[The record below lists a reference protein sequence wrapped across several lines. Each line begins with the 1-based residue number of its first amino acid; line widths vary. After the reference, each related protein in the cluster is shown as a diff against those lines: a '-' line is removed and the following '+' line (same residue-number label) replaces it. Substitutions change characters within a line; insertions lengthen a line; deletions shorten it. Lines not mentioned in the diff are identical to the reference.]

1 MKEMNRREFLTLSG
15 AAVAMMALA
24 ACSAD
29 DAPPAPPA
37 APTGKETKVLEA
49 INKVW
54 EERFHEKL
62 EYSQDAAAYAE
73 LAAKPLV
80 DSGNNPLYM
89 NLDEIEAW
97 EGGLEAFRAT
107 LVPKYGDK
115 VGVTLEGVQHGSSVT
130 DFRETLS
137 LTEEYT
143 TDDAAIRKLVKGIMT
158 RPRMIGVYCPV
169 FGNKTYMVVALLHSV
184 K

>member
-1 MKEMNRREFLTLSG
+1 MNELNRRDFLKLSG
-15 AAVAMMALA
+15 TAAVLAALA
-24 ACSAD
+24 GCGSA
-29 DAPPAPPA
+29 PSTPAPSGA
-37 APTGKETKVLEA
+37 KEQAVVQA

-54 EERFHEKL
+54 EELYHEKL
-62 EYSQDAAAYAE
+62 EYSQDAAAYAA

-89 NLDEIEAW
+89 SLDEIEAW
-97 EGGLEAFRAT
+97 EDGLETFRAT
-107 LVPKYGDK
+107 LVPKYGDE
-115 VGVTLEGVQHGSSVT
+115 VEVTLEGVRHGSSVNDT
-130 DFRETLS
+130 RETLS

-143 TDDAAIRKLVKGIMT
+143 TDDAAIRRLVKGIMT

>member
-1 MKEMNRREFLTLSG
+1 MKEMNRRTFLTLSG
-15 AAVAMMALA
+15 AAVVALSLAGCGAPSAPAVPTNGKA
-24 ACSAD
+24 A
-29 DAPPAPPA
+29 
-37 APTGKETKVLEA
+37 KVLEA

-54 EERFHEKL
+54 EELYHEKL
-62 EYSQDAAAYAE
+62 EYSQEAAAYAT

-80 DSGNNPLYM
+80 NSGNNPLYM
-89 NLDEIEAW
+89 SLNEIEAW
-97 EGGLEAFRAT
+97 KDGLETFRDT
-107 LVPKYGDK
+107 LMPKYGDE
-115 VGVTLEGVQHGSSVT
+115 VEVTLEGVRHGSSVHDT
-130 DFRETLS
+130 RETLS

-143 TDDAAIRKLVKGIMT
+143 TDDAAIRKLVKRIMT

>member
-1 MKEMNRREFLTLSG
+1 MKEMNRREFLTLTG
-15 AAVAMMALA
+15 AAVVALSLA
-24 ACSAD
+24 GCGSAPST
-29 DAPPAPPA
+29 PPVVPA
-37 APTGKETKVLEA
+37 GVKEAKLVEA

-54 EERFHEKL
+54 EELYHEKL
-62 EYSQDAAAYAE
+62 EYSQEAAAYAA

-89 NLDEIEAW
+89 SLDEIEAW
-97 EGGLEAFRAT
+97 EDGLETFRAT
-107 LVPKYGDK
+107 KYGDK
-115 VGVTLEGVQHGSSVT
+115 VEVTLEGVRHGSSVH
-130 DFRETLS
+130 DIRETLS

>member
-1 MKEMNRREFLTLSG
+1 MKEMNRREFLTLTG
-15 AAVAMMALA
+15 AAVVALSLA
-24 ACSAD
+24 GCGG
-29 DAPPAPPA
+29 APSTPPVVPAG
-37 APTGKETKVLEA
+37 GKEAKLVEA

-54 EERFHEKL
+54 EELYHEKL
-62 EYSQDAAAYAE
+62 EYSQEAAAYAT

-89 NLDEIEAW
+89 SLDEIEAW
-97 EGGLEAFRAT
+97 EDGLETFRAT

-115 VGVTLEGVQHGSSVT
+115 VKVTLEGVRHGSSIN
-130 DFRETLS
+130 DPRETLS

>member
-1 MKEMNRREFLTLSG
+1 MKEMNRREFLTLTG
-15 AAVAMMALA
+15 AAVVALSLA
-24 ACSAD
+24 GCGSAPST
-29 DAPPAPPA
+29 PPVVPA
-37 APTGKETKVLEA
+37 GVKEAKLVEA

-54 EERFHEKL
+54 EELYHEKL
-62 EYSQDAAAYAE
+62 EYSQDAAAYAT

-80 DSGNNPLYM
+80 NSGNNPLYM
-89 NLDEIEAW
+89 SLNEIEAW
-97 EGGLEAFRAT
+97 KDGLETFRDT
-107 LVPKYGDK
+107 LMPKYGDE
-115 VGVTLEGVQHGSSVT
+115 VEVTLEGVRHGSSVHDT
-130 DFRETLS
+130 RETLS

>member
-15 AAVAMMALA
+15 AAVVALSLA
-24 ACSAD
+24 GCGGGSSTPPV
-29 DAPPAPPA
+29 APAG
-37 APTGKETKVLEA
+37 GKETKLVEA

-54 EERFHEKL
+54 EELYHEKL
-62 EYSQDAAAYAE
+62 EYSQDAAAYAA

-89 NLDEIEAW
+89 SLDEIEAW
-97 EGGLEAFRAT
+97 EDGLETFRAT

-115 VGVTLEGVQHGSSVT
+115 VEVTLEGVQHGSSVS
-130 DFRETLS
+130 DIRETLS

-143 TDDAAIRKLVKGIMT
+143 TDDAAIQKLVKGIMT

-169 FGNKTYMVVALLHSV
+169 FGNRTYMVVALLHSV

>member
-1 MKEMNRREFLTLSG
+1 M
-15 AAVAMMALA
+15 VQ
-24 ACSAD
+24 
-29 DAPPAPPA
+29 
-37 APTGKETKVLEA
+37 A

-54 EERFHEKL
+54 EELYHEKL
-62 EYSQDAAAYAE
+62 EYSQDAAAYAA
-73 LAAKPLV
+73 LATKPLV

-89 NLDEIEAW
+89 SLDEIEAW
-97 EGGLEAFRAT
+97 EDGLETFRAT
-107 LVPKYGDK
+107 KYGYK
-115 VGVTLEGVQHGSSVT
+115 VEVTLEGVQHGSSIN
-130 DFRETLS
+130 DPRETLS

>member
-1 MKEMNRREFLTLSG
+1 MKELNRRAVLTLTG
-15 AAVAMMALA
+15 AAVVALSLA
-24 ACSAD
+24 GCGSAPSTPPV
-29 DAPPAPPA
+29 APAG
-37 APTGKETKVLEA
+37 GKEAKLVEA

-54 EERFHEKL
+54 EELYHEKL
-62 EYSQDAAAYAE
+62 EYSQDAAAYAA

-89 NLDEIEAW
+89 SLDEIEAW
-97 EGGLEAFRAT
+97 EAGLETFRAT

-115 VGVTLEGVQHGSSVT
+115 VEVTLEGVRHGSSVNDT
-130 DFRETLS
+130 RETLS

-143 TDDAAIRKLVKGIMT
+143 TDDAAIRKLVKRIMT

>member
-1 MKEMNRREFLTLSG
+1 MKKMNRRTFLTLTG
-15 AAVAMMALA
+15 AAVVALSLA
-24 ACSAD
+24 GCGSA
-29 DAPPAPPA
+29 PSTPAPSGA
-37 APTGKETKVLEA
+37 KEQAVVQA

-54 EERFHEKL
+54 EELYHEKL
-62 EYSQDAAAYAE
+62 EYSQDAAAYAA

-89 NLDEIEAW
+89 SLDEIEAW
-97 EGGLEAFRAT
+97 EDGLETFRAT
-107 LVPKYGDK
+107 KYGYK
-115 VGVTLEGVQHGSSVT
+115 VEVTLEGVQHGSSIN
-130 DFRETLS
+130 DPRETLS

>member
-1 MKEMNRREFLTLSG
+1 MKELNRREFLTLSG
-15 AAVAMMALA
+15 AAVVALSLAGCGGPSAPAVPTNGKA
-24 ACSAD
+24 A
-29 DAPPAPPA
+29 
-37 APTGKETKVLEA
+37 KVLEA

-54 EERFHEKL
+54 EELYHEKL
-62 EYSQDAAAYAE
+62 EYSQDAAAYAA

-80 DSGNNPLYM
+80 NSGNNPLYM
-89 NLDEIEAW
+89 SLNEIEAW
-97 EGGLEAFRAT
+97 KDGLETFRDT
-107 LVPKYGDK
+107 LMPKYGDE
-115 VGVTLEGVQHGSSVT
+115 VEVTLEGVRHGSSIN
-130 DFRETLS
+130 DPRETLS